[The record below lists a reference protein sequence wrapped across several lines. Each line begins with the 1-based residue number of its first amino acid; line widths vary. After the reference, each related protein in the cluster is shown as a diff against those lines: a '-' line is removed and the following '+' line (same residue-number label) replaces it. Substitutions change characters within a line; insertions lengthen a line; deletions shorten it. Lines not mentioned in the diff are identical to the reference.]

1 MTLKEKV
8 LSLPNNAGVYI
19 MRNAIGEIIYVGK
32 AKNLKNRVSSYFN
45 NSYKNEKTLA
55 MVEKVVDFDFII
67 VPSETDALAL
77 ECNLIKKHQP
87 HYNILL
93 KDGKQF
99 AYIKINTEETYPRVE
114 IVRKIKDKKGKY
126 FGPYFNGVNATELLQ
141 IIESAFRLR
150 KCKLNLPGKKNLKPC
165 LNFHMDKCLSPCS
178 RDCKIEYISEV
189 KEVIKFLNGKTD
201 YVEKRL
207 TEKMLAL
214 SQTENFEEA
223 IKLRERLKMLDKLK
237 SKITNILTSK
247 ISADVFCVSENEEFA
262 IASFLTV
269 REGKVLGVNNFN
281 LLKFDKANFESFIMQ
296 FYLTNGLNV
305 KRIIIPSD
313 VEISEAAS
321 ELLNNKFGIKPIFTS
336 PKTTDEK
343 KIFKEAKVNAE
354 LFLERNIDE
363 MRLKLAKTQGAVVAL
378 KQNLGLKHLP
388 FRIECY
394 DISNTQGTNSVASM
408 VVFEG
413 GEPKKS
419 DYRRFKIKTVK
430 GISDFDS
437 LKEVL
442 DRRLTE
448 FEKGTDSS
456 FSKLPNLFIIDGGK
470 GQLSSCVSILE
481 NRGYMDK
488 TEIVSLAKR
497 IEEVFLPYNSESIIL
512 PHTSLALRLVVAIR
526 NEAHRF
532 AITFHRELRSKQMKE
547 SALDKISGVGAV
559 IKKALITKFKTVNK
573 IKNASISELCS
584 IKGISEKLAKTI
596 LNELNNN

>member
-8 LSLPNNAGVYI
+8 LKLPTNPGVYI
-19 MRNAIGEIIYVGK
+19 MKNALGEIIYVGK

-55 MVEKVVDFDFII
+55 MVSKVVDFDYII

-99 AYIKINTEETYPRVE
+99 AYIKILTNETYPRVE
-114 IVRKIKDKKGKY
+114 ITRKIKDKNAKY
-126 FGPYFNGVNATELLQ
+126 FGPYFNGLNATELLE
-141 IIESAFRLR
+141 IIESAFKLR
-150 KCKLNLPGKKNLKPC
+150 KCKLNLPAKKSLKPC
-165 LNFHMDKCLSPCS
+165 LNFHMGKCLAPCKGE
-178 RDCKIEYISEV
+178 CKVEYDNEV

-201 YVEKRL
+201 YVEKLLINR
-207 TEKMLAL
+207 MQAL
-214 SQTENFEEA
+214 SETENFEEA
-223 IKLRERLKMLDKLK
+223 LKVRENLKMLKKLEG
-237 SKITNILTSK
+237 KITNILTTK
-247 ISADVFCVSENEEFA
+247 ISADIFAVSQNEEFS

-281 LLKFDKANFESFIMQ
+281 LLKYDESNFETFIMQ
-296 FYLTNGLNV
+296 LYLTNGLNT
-305 KRIIIPSD
+305 KKIIVPSG

-321 ELLNNKFGIKPIFTS
+321 NLLYERFGIKPTFS
-336 PKTTDEK
+336 YPKTSDEK
-343 KIFKEAKVNAE
+343 KMFKEAKANAD

-363 MRLKLAKTQGAVVAL
+363 MRLKLAKTEGAMIAL
-378 KQNLGLKHLP
+378 KQNLGLKNLP
-388 FRIECY
+388 FRCECY

-419 DYRRFKIKTVK
+419 DYRKFKIKTVK

-437 LKEVL
+437 LKEVI

-448 FEKGTDSS
+448 LEKGTDAS
-456 FSKLPNLFIIDGGK
+456 FSKVPNVLIIDGGK

-481 NRGYMDK
+481 KRGYMGK
-488 TEIVSLAKR
+488 IEIISLAKR
-497 IEEVFLPYNSESIIL
+497 IEEVFLPYESESIIL
-512 PHTSLALRLVVAIR
+512 SHTSLALRMLVAIR

-532 AITFHRELRSKQMKE
+532 AITFHRELRAKAMRE
-547 SALDKISGVGAV
+547 SALDNIKGVGNT
-559 IKKALITKFKTVNK
+559 IKKALLAKFKTVNK
-573 IKNASISELCS
+573 IKNASIEELS
-584 IKGISEKLAKTI
+584 KVSGVSEKLAQTI
-596 LNELNNN
+596 LQELNK